1 MRIIGVDPG
10 NAVTGFGVIER
21 RDAAIYIAAG
31 TIRSN
36 GMPRGPQRL
45 AALYQRLLNVID
57 EHAPAAMSLERSF
70 VAINVQSAFA
80 LGEARAVAMLAAAH
94 RQLPVFEYMPTD
106 VKLTVAGYGRADK
119 DQVKRMVRQTL
130 VLDETVPLTDDAGD
144 ALAIALCHL
153 FRARMSDALRES
165 APGARS

>member
-10 NAVTGFGVIER
+10 NAMTGFGVVER
-21 RDAAIYIAAG
+21 RDAMVYVAAG
-31 TIRSN
+31 TIRGV
-36 GMPRGPQRL
+36 GMPRGPRRL
-45 AALYQRLLNVID
+45 DALYQRLLGVID
-57 EHAPAAMSLERSF
+57 EHAPEGMSLERSF
-70 VAINVQSAFA
+70 VAANVQSAFA

-119 DQVKRMVRQTL
+119 EQVKRMVRRTL
-130 VLDETVPLTDDAGD
+130 VLDETVALTDDAGD

-153 FRARMSDALRES
+153 FRARIGDALNAATR
-165 APGARS
+165 GARS

>member
-10 NAVTGFGVIER
+10 NAVTGFGVVER
-21 RDAAIYIAAG
+21 RDAMTYIAAG
-31 TIRSN
+31 AIRGN
-36 GMPRGPQRL
+36 GMPRGPGRL

-57 EHAPAAMSLERSF
+57 EYAPEAMSLERSF
-70 VAINVQSAFA
+70 VAANVQSAFA

-94 RQLPVFEYMPTD
+94 RNIAVFEYMPTD

-119 DQVKRMVRQTL
+119 VQVKRMVRQTL
-130 VLDETVPLTDDAGD
+130 VLDETVTLTDDASD

-153 FRARMSDALRES
+153 FRARMGQAIRDAAGR
-165 APGARS
+165 A